1 MMMGFGHPGAEGLS
15 RLLDGALK
23 GRALARCE
31 RHLSGCEP
39 CRTKRAAFV
48 QVRQR
53 LRELPVLEQNPLK
66 QLQPPLFI
74 PVAPPLFS
82 LWAAAGGLAAGLALM
97 GLLLFRPASP
107 TMRVVSSP
115 SQVMASGDQPS
126 SQLEPGDP
134 LKNLASGDVDLE
146 IANQALIRLKPGTT
160 ITWQEIRLPWFFVGG
175 RQQIIL
181 NVMSGQV
188 LARTEDSFWGSRL
201 QVRTPS
207 ASATVKGTAFS
218 VTVEPAQDATT
229 LKVLAGEVFFSPY
242 LGRIGV
248 NVQSGQA
255 SRIQGG
261 VPLPA
266 APEVLSSG
274 ERKALLETYQIGVDP
289 QVALVIGGGPERADE
304 LLAPALLYLSA
315 YSHPQLHSFMRKL
328 IHEIN
333 LALLDDN
340 PAAAKPQVRLLE
352 MALKDVND
360 PTLAVPLRLYVA
372 GCAAGLREPQRA
384 QLHLQRALEM
394 APQHPLASVAL
405 AAIARLAEGPLGD
418 PALARASYEKI
429 LAKYPHS
436 PEAILAKRF
445 LSGDSR

>member
-1 MMMGFGHPGAEGLS
+1 MMWRGHSGAEELS
-15 RLLDGALK
+15 RMLDGALK

-31 RHLSGCEP
+31 RHLAGCGP
-39 CRTKRAAFV
+39 CRAKMAALV
-48 QVRQR
+48 QVRR
-53 LRELPVLEQNPLK
+53 NLRELPALEQNPLK
-66 QLQPPLFI
+66 QLQPPVFI
-74 PVAPPLFS
+74 PVAPSLFPF
-82 LWAAAGGLAAGLALM
+82 WAVAGGLAAGLSLM
-97 GLLLFRPASP
+97 GLLLFRPASQP
-107 TMRVVSSP
+107 MRVVSSP
-115 SQVMASGDQPS
+115 AEVMASGDQTS
-126 SQLEPGDP
+126 SRLEPGDP

-160 ITWQEIRLPWFFVGG
+160 ITWQEIQRPWFFGG
-175 RQQIIL
+175 RRQIIL

-188 LARTEDSFWGSRL
+188 LARTKDNFWGSRL
-201 QVRTPS
+201 EVRTPS
-207 ASATVKGTAFS
+207 ANATVKGTAFS

-255 SRIQGG
+255 SRIRGAG
-261 VPLPA
+261 PLPG
-266 APEVLSSG
+266 APEALSAE

-315 YSHPQLHSFMRKL
+315 QPHPQLHRFMREL
-328 IHEIN
+328 IREIN
-333 LALLDDN
+333 RALLADD
-340 PAAAKPQVRLLE
+340 PAAAKPQIRLLE
-352 MALKDVND
+352 MALKDVTD
-360 PTLAVPLRLYVA
+360 PALAVPLRLYLA
-372 GCAAGLREPQRA
+372 GCAAGLREPLRA
-384 QLHLQRALEM
+384 QRHLQRVLET

-418 PALARASYEKI
+418 PALARTSCEKI

-436 PEAILAKRF
+436 PEAVLAEQF
-445 LSGDSR
+445 LFEKSR